1 MADPILQRAEEAQRL
16 AADPTASVWVGASAG
31 TGKTKVL
38 TDRVLNLLLTG
49 LKPERILCL
58 TFTKAA
64 AAEMA
69 NRIAKELSNWSTQTD
84 QNLAQ
89 TLTKLTGTAPSAQ
102 QMIQARRLFTKVL
115 DTPGGM
121 HIQTIHSFCQS
132 LLGRFPLEAGIA
144 PHFSVMDDRDALEA
158 LAGAEETVLMRARAG
173 EDERLAKALAVVTGH
188 IHESAFGDLMASL
201 AYQRGKLQRLFD
213 RAGSVE
219 AIMAEL
225 RDYLEIAQAET
236 LETALAKACEEEAFD
251 GDTLRRITDLF
262 SSGNAT
268 EQKVSTGLAKWLAG
282 SSEERIDGLDDYAR
296 VFLANFGKADEKIK
310 AQRSLISKANLEKF
324 PWALDALFTEAER
337 MFALS
342 QRKRSLIT
350 LEATEALLVLAETL
364 IGIYRQI
371 KENRAQLDY
380 DDLILKTRDLLRAPG
395 VAPWVLFKL
404 DGGLEHILVDE
415 AQDTN
420 PDQWQVIEALADEF
434 FAGLGATEAA
444 RTVFAVG
451 DVKQSIYSFQG
462 ADPQAFEYMR
472 DLFAERIP
480 ESGQIW
486 RPISLT
492 VSFRST
498 KAVLAAVD
506 AIFSRDK
513 PAASGVALDGLD
525 VRHDAW
531 RLGPGRVEVWPAVVP
546 RGKPEREPWKP
557 PVEPLTADSSRQ
569 RLASLVAKRIE
580 RMIGSES
587 LESQNRPIAPG
598 DIMVLVRR
606 RGAFVEELV
615 RELKRLKVPV
625 AGVDRMVL
633 SEQLAVMD
641 LIALGRF
648 LLLPEDD
655 LTLATVLKSPLVG
668 LTEKQLFDLAFERP
682 GTLFDAL
689 AHKARMTPAFSQ
701 AYEYLTDLLS
711 LADQMPPFELFSHVL
726 SAKSGQ
732 QKIFARLGPEAE
744 DPLSEFID
752 LAMAFEQ
759 KHVPSL
765 EGFLHWLASA
775 EVEIKRDLEHGG
787 QTVRVMTVHGAKG
800 LQAPI
805 VFLPDTLQV
814 PTQSDA
820 LLWPVWNEGEPTLLW
835 PPRAA
840 YRDETAGEITDRN
853 KAAALKEYRRLLY
866 VALTRAE
873 DRLIICGWQMSQEP
887 SEDCW
892 HNNIKNGLSDHAEVQ
907 DDPFL
912 GEMGE
917 TESTEILV
925 LTNEG
930 SVESKA
936 DDEQSQE
943 IGLENA
949 LPLWARSDPPPEDR
963 PVRPLSPSKPDEEPP
978 ARSPLGTDDGAR
990 FKRGR
995 LIHRLLET
1003 LPSLAPELR
1012 KAAARNWLAR
1022 PAHDLSP
1029 ETQAELL
1036 NETLAVLKDARFAE
1050 IFHPEALAEAP
1061 LAGEIDG
1068 TVIAAQV
1075 DRLVVTEREV
1085 LVIDYKT
1092 NRPPPEKVE
1101 AVPKVYFKQMAA
1113 YRALLSRLYPDKTIR
1128 CALLWTDG
1136 PRLMELPENVLDT
1149 VIP

>member
-16 AADPTASVWVGASAG
+16 AADPAASVWVGASAG

-49 LKPERILCL
+49 LNPERILCL

-69 NRIAKELSNWSTQTD
+69 NRIAGQLSGWSTQTD
-84 QNLAQ
+84 QDLKE
-89 TLTKLTGTAPSAQ
+89 TLTKLTGTAPSAE
-102 QMIQARRLFTKVL
+102 QMIRARRLFTKVL

-173 EDERLAKALAVVTGH
+173 QDERLAKALAVVTSH

-219 AIMAEL
+219 AIIAEL
-225 RDYLEIAQAET
+225 RNHLEIPQNET
-236 LETALAKACEEEAFD
+236 LETALAKACEEESFD
-251 GDTLRRITDLF
+251 GETLRRIADLF
-262 SSGNAT
+262 TSGNAT
-268 EQKVSTGLAKWLAG
+268 EQKVSAGLTQWLAA
-282 SSEERIDGLDDYAR
+282 SREERIIGLDDYAK
-296 VFLANFGKADEKIK
+296 VFLAGLGKADEKIK
-310 AQRSLISKANLEKF
+310 AQRSLISKANLEKS
-324 PWALDALFTEAER
+324 PWALDALFAEAER
-337 MFALS
+337 IFALS
-342 QRKRSLIT
+342 QRRRSLIT
-350 LEATEALLVLAETL
+350 LEATEALLVLAEAL

-371 KENRAQLDY
+371 KESRAQLDY

-480 ESGQIW
+480 ESGQVW
-486 RPISLT
+486 RPVNMT

-506 AIFSRDK
+506 AIFSHEK

-531 RLGPGRVEVWPAVVP
+531 RLGPGRVEVWPPVIP

-557 PVEPLTADSSRQ
+557 PVEPLTPDSSRQ

-580 RMIGSES
+580 RLIGGER

-668 LTEKQLFDLAFERP
+668 LTEEQLFDLAFERP

-689 AHKARMTPAFSQ
+689 AHKARATPAYSQ
-701 AYEYLTDLLS
+701 AYAYLTDLLS
-711 LADQMPPFELFSHVL
+711 LADRMPPFELYSHVL
-726 SAKSGQ
+726 SAKGGQ
-732 QKIFARLGPEAE
+732 RKIFTRLGPEAE
-744 DPLSEFID
+744 DPLNEFME

-820 LLWPVWNEGEPTLLW
+820 LLWPVWSAGESTLLW

-840 YRDETAGEITDRN
+840 YRDETAEQITERN
-853 KAAALKEYRRLLY
+853 KADALKEYRRLLY

-873 DRLIICGWQMSQEP
+873 DWLIVCGWQMSREP

-892 HNNIKNGLSDHAEVQ
+892 HNDIKNGLSDRAAVL

-917 TESTEILV
+917 TESSEILV
-925 LTNEG
+925 LANEG

-936 DDEQSQE
+936 ADHQSQE
-943 IGLENA
+943 TGLDNA
-949 LPLWARSDPPPEDR
+949 LPSWAKSDPLPEEQ

-1003 LPSLAPELR
+1003 LPNLAPELR
-1012 KAAARNWLAR
+1012 EAAAKNWLTR
-1022 PAHDLSP
+1022 PAHDLPP

-1036 NETLAVLKDARFAE
+1036 NETLNVLKDSRFAE
-1050 IFHPEALAEAP
+1050 IFRPDALAEAP

-1068 TVIAAQV
+1068 TVIAGQV
-1075 DRLVVTEREV
+1075 DRLVVTAQEV

-1113 YRALLSRLYPDKTIR
+1113 YRALLSQLYPDKTVR